1 MSSAWD
7 LLLGEIWKRSRFTS
21 YFYQGVEFIETDS
34 IPTLALTVYERRLA
48 MFFNMTFMSERTQ
61 EEMIGL
67 LVHEMLHV
75 VFSHDHRSI
84 PDGDIYLQNLAQDMV
99 INSFI
104 VQRRKTFFS
113 RKQAYRNNAP
123 ELVLPEGLPV
133 IPEKFSRETGKEDP
147 AWEDVYHWLKNIPR
161 TERKLFKG
169 RAELDGKVTTP
180 SEYQAVIDSLNE
192 SLENVLG
199 LPDEDLKD
207 ETYTR
212 LVNQDGLVFQDDDG
226 NELPTGIH
234 LLRNHDY
241 RNQMDAKKKQLI
253 TLPDRDIQCRDERI
267 YQDLKTI
274 ISGTRAVDASG
285 WEAQI
290 RSIVDFSSQSGEWT
304 YTYGRFNRRY
314 FTQGIYAP
322 GRIFMERQ
330 YITVAVDVSASMV
343 MTPGDLEA
351 AFGVIEELAGKYV
364 ISLLCLD
371 EDLFIPE
378 KQGDRFVRS
387 GSNHPY
393 IYKRGDWKYI
403 KTGSSGTTFF
413 APLFNRYMK
422 HHREMLLVITD
433 GYIYD
438 LPGLHRYSPTLWLIS
453 SGRHEP
459 FAAPFGQAVRMEV
472 KRK

>member
-1 MSSAWD
+1 M
-7 LLLGEIWKRSRFTS
+7 
-21 YFYQGVEFIETDS
+21 ETLKESMDN
-34 IPTLALTVYERRLA
+34 VY
-48 MFFNMTFMSERTQ
+48 
-61 EEMIGL
+61 
-67 LVHEMLHV
+67 
-75 VFSHDHRSI
+75 
-84 PDGDIYLQNLAQDMV
+84 
-99 INSFI
+99 
-104 VQRRKTFFS
+104 
-113 RKQAYRNNAP
+113 
-123 ELVLPEGLPV
+123 
-133 IPEKFSRETGKEDP
+133 
-147 AWEDVYHWLKNIPR
+147 
-161 TERKLFKG
+161 
-169 RAELDGKVTTP
+169 
-180 SEYQAVIDSLNE
+180 
-192 SLENVLG
+192 G
-199 LPDEDLKD
+199 LPDEYLKD

-253 TLPDRDIQCRDERI
+253 TLPDRDLQCREERI

-274 ISGTRAVDASG
+274 ISGTRAVDTSG
-285 WEAQI
+285 WQAQI
-290 RSIVDFSSQSGEWT
+290 KSIVDYSSQSNEWT

-351 AFGVIEELAGKYV
+351 AFGVLEELSGKYV
-364 ISLLCLD
+364 INLVCLD
-371 EDLFIPE
+371 EDLFVPE

-387 GSNHPY
+387 SSGRPY
-393 IYKRGDWKYI
+393 IYRRGDWRYI

-413 APLFNRYMK
+413 APLFNQYMK

-438 LPGLHRYSPTLWLIS
+438 LPELHRYSPTLWLIS

-459 FAAPFGQAVRMEV
+459 FAAPFGQSVKMEF
-472 KRK
+472 KNK